1 MFLGF
6 LSLLEIKC
14 KLQNHLTYLPGSVFV
29 KNRLQPDKVFWIINN
44 DMFSVLNVNLYSW
57 HYIIYEFWP
66 VEYLENQYAL
76 LYG

>member
-44 DMFSVLNVNLYSW
+44 DMFSVLNVNLYS
-57 HYIIYEFWP
+57 
-66 VEYLENQYAL
+66 
-76 LYG
+76 